1 MYFALEFQYLKQLQ
15 SAIQNISWNIFIFGK
30 VFWNTCCNPFSF
42 YIFCSYFLQYLLC
55 NMIIATAYYNCKV
68 LRTLSKFAILCYYFL
83 QFLLGTYNLQAKY
96 CKIWVCSLQYFEYL
110 CITLHNCIKY
120 CMTYLQSIAFLWISL
135 HYFAPLHS
143 VLHNIIA

>member
-1 MYFALEFQYLKQLQ
+1 MQFFLGNIIIADAYYNCKILQTLSKFA
-15 SAIQNISWNIFIFGK
+15 IF
-30 VFWNTCCNPFSF
+30 
-42 YIFCSYFLQYLLC
+42 FCSYFLQYLLC

-96 CKIWVCSLQYFEYL
+96 CKLWVRSLQYFEYL